1 MGLFLSTGTCIWGLR
16 ISVVNRNRPTDLESE
31 PMVTRGLGSGRGTGR
46 ESGSDMYT
54 LLYLKCV
61 MELPW
66 WSSDWE
72 FALQCGGH
80 GFDLCSGTG
89 TPHSGEQ
96 VSPCPTTLES
106 VCHNY
111 GGCGPQLQS
120 LCATT
125 IESMRHNKR
134 SHMTQGGFCVLPLRP
149 ETAK

>member
-1 MGLFLSTGTCIWGLR
+1 MVESLPCSVEVMGL
-16 ISVVNRNRPTDLESE
+16 ISAQQTS
-31 PMVTRGLGSGRGTGR
+31 
-46 ESGSDMYT
+46 
-54 LLYLKCV
+54 
-61 MELPW
+61 
-66 WSSDWE
+66 
-72 FALQCGGH
+72 
-80 GFDLCSGTG
+80 

-125 IESMRHNKR
+125 TESTHHNKR
-134 SHMTQGGFCVLPLRP
+134 SHMTQGGFCVLPVRP